1 MQYSCVIDLCIQYA
15 ENTAN
20 SVKVEDELL
29 KELLEKKMI

>member
-29 KELLEKKMI
+29 NHFLSQQFL